1 MARDNIIDKGSTK
14 TSPWFGYKYR
24 VTPETSKLLQEAVFA
39 DGGGWGYTKGKV
51 VSHLNMPFLVVRD
64 NKITFSNDEYYFET
78 SIFLPEKEPPKVETK
93 ALQEEKVS
101 VQSHLHEGN
110 KTSTVTGYDL
120 SVGRDSTV
128 TMARRFDGFCP
139 EVMTSTDVN
148 AVIKHFNQQE
158 ETTMSNVNR
167 VVSVKFFDDDAG
179 LKAEHALVA
188 EYQVTTRVSDAMTV
202 SKVLLTNDVAGD
214 IDLHNKVRSETVDLH
229 ILKNTGN
236 KVMLQPVEFEDLR
249 VTVTNI

>member
-39 DGGGWGYTKGKV
+39 DGGGWNFNGRTKV
-51 VSHLNMPFLVVRD
+51 QHLEN
-64 NKITFSNDEYYFET
+64 EYLYIYENGEISYGNSYCDFQ
-78 SIFLPEKEPPKVETK
+78 SDYRVEKEPPQVERKT
-93 ALQEEKVS
+93 LQENTVS
-101 VQSHLHEGN
+101 V
-110 KTSTVTGYDL
+110 
-120 SVGRDSTV
+120 
-128 TMARRFDGFCP
+128 TMTP
-139 EVMTSTDVN
+139 TDVN

-158 ETTMSNVNR
+158 DVNMSNVNR